1 MAEATLNLPQLLAVV
16 VVGFL
21 AIRWFFSS
29 VSASASASTSASGAP
44 GGASSRQINPA
55 HVDQVAAMFPQL
67 DRRSIMWDLHRNG
80 GSVQATIERVL
91 GGRGLDVKPPVSF
104 QPPTPSPIPSS
115 TSASAAPAPKN
126 VHPDLITRY
135 NLSSKIASPPPQD
148 GMSSSVET
156 KTKQVWS
163 ANKNERSE
171 QLKRRREEMILAAR
185 RKMEE
190 KERATSAAS

>member
-1 MAEATLNLPQLLAVV
+1 
-16 VVGFL
+16 
-21 AIRWFFSS
+21 
-29 VSASASASTSASGAP
+29 
-44 GGASSRQINPA
+44 
-55 HVDQVAAMFPQL
+55 MFPQL

-91 GGRGLDVKPPVSF
+91 GGRALDVKPPVSF
-104 QPPTPSPIPSS
+104 QPPIPSPIPSS

-135 NLSSKIASPPPQD
+135 NLSSKIASPPPRD
-148 GMSSSVET
+148 GTSSGVEA
-156 KTKQVWS
+156 KTKQVVWS

-190 KERATSAAS
+190 KERAAGAAS